1 MGFEYRVRLGQKQ
14 LRCGYTTGTCA
25 ALAAGGAAHLLLT
38 GEKLSKLSLLT
49 PAGIPVELTP
59 AGLSMEGTAAC
70 CAVVKD
76 SGDDPDVTNG
86 LSIAATVSRTEKGI
100 FIDGGEGVGRVT
112 KPGLDQPVGAA
123 AINRVPR
130 EMIRQQV
137 QQVCA
142 GAGYA
147 GGLRVVIS
155 IPGGVEVAKRSF
167 NAALGIVGGL
177 SVLGTSGIVE
187 PMSQQ
192 AIVDTIA
199 LEQRQVAVSGV
210 TRLILTPGNYGMD
223 YLEKNGRLFSSVP
236 VVKCSNFI
244 GDALDIAAGLGFQQV
259 LLVGHI
265 GKLVKLAGGIMNT
278 HSRWGDCRGELFCAH
293 AAVQGADR
301 DTCQAL
307 MEASTTDACIALL
320 EEKGLRAPVLE
331 SLTAAVQRQLTRRA
345 AGAFTVGA
353 LLFSNQYGLLGI
365 TQEAKELLA
374 QWNETI

>member
-1 MGFEYRVRLGQKQ
+1 MLF
-14 LRCGYTTGTCA
+14 
-25 ALAAGGAAHLLLT
+25 
-38 GEKLSKLSLLT
+38 
-49 PAGIPVELTP
+49 
-59 AGLSMEGTAAC
+59 
-70 CAVVKD
+70 
-76 SGDDPDVTNG
+76 
-86 LSIAATVSRTEKGI
+86 
-100 FIDGGEGVGRVT
+100 
-112 KPGLDQPVGAA
+112 
-123 AINRVPR
+123 
-130 EMIRQQV
+130 
-137 QQVCA
+137 
-142 GAGYA
+142 
-147 GGLRVVIS
+147 
-155 IPGGVEVAKRSF
+155 RS
-167 NAALGIVGGL
+167 
-177 SVLGTSGIVE
+177 
-187 PMSQQ
+187 
-192 AIVDTIA
+192 
-199 LEQRQVAVSGV
+199 
-210 TRLILTPGNYGMD
+210 
-223 YLEKNGRLFSSVP
+223 EKNGRLFSSVP